1 MVLEKV
7 QEMLAEKLGIP
18 AEEITTESEFS
29 TLGLDSLDFA
39 EMLMNVEEE
48 FGVSVE
54 ADASIKTVGALVEKL
69 EALRGQA

>member
-1 MVLEKV
+1 MVFEKV

-18 AEEITTESEFS
+18 AEEITAESEFS
-29 TLGLDSLDFA
+29 ALGLDSLDFA

-48 FGVSVE
+48 LGISVE

-69 EALRGQA
+69 EALKN